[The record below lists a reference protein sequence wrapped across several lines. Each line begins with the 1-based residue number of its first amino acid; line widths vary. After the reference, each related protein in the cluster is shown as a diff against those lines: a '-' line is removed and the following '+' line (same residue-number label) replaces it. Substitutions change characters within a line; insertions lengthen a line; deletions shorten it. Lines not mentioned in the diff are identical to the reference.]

1 MSFQATVR
9 HNRDVAVI
17 DLSGKLVLGQASQ
30 TLQEA
35 ILGLILEGERKIVLN
50 LTDVSH
56 LDSAGLGE
64 MCAACTSV
72 TNAGGEVRLVTPVK
86 IHDQMEVTKLSLV
99 FADYPDEAAAAKSFR
114 HEPTKV

>member
-9 HNRDVAVI
+9 QKGDVAVV
-17 DLSGKLVLGQASQ
+17 DLAGRLILGEASH

-35 ILGLILEGERKIVLN
+35 ILALILAGQKKILLN

-64 MCAACTSV
+64 MCAACASV
-72 TNAGGEVRLVTPVK
+72 TNSGGEIRLVTPVR
-86 IHDQMEVTKLSLV
+86 IHDQMEVTKLSTV
-99 FADYPDEAAAAKSFR
+99 FADYPDEVAAAESFR
-114 HEPTKV
+114 REPTKV

>member
-1 MSFQATVR
+1 MSFQANIR
-9 HNRDVAVI
+9 RKRDIAII
-17 DLSGKLVLGQASQ
+17 DLSGQLVLGEASKV
-30 TLQEA
+30 LQDA
-35 ILGLILEGERKIVLN
+35 ILGLLLEGERKIMLN

-64 MCAACTSV
+64 MCAACANV
-72 TNAGGEVRLVTPVK
+72 TNAGGEVRLVTPVR

-99 FADYPDEAAAAKSFR
+99 YADYPDEAAAAQSFR

>member
-9 HNRDVAVI
+9 RNRDVAVI
-17 DLSGKLVLGQASQ
+17 DLSGQLVLGQASQ

-35 ILGLILEGERKIVLN
+35 ILALILEGEKKIVLN

-64 MCAACTSV
+64 MCAACASV
-72 TNAGGEVRLVTPVK
+72 TNSGGEIRLVTPVK
-86 IHDQMEVTKLSLV
+86 IHDQMEVTKLSTV
-99 FADYPDEAAAAKSFR
+99 YTDFPDEAAAAESFR
-114 HEPTKV
+114 SEPSKV